1 MRKNEILSLKWHYCD
16 FERQIIRITNTK
28 NKETRSIPMH
38 DLVKKTLIA
47 IPKHPDSSYI
57 FYKKSGEPFINV
69 RKSFDKLLKTC
80 KIEKF
85 RFHDMRHTYASQLAM
100 SGVDLNT
107 IRELLGHKSLQM
119 TLRYAHLSPDHKRRA
134 VDSLNRIST
143 NMTQAA
149 SGVKVEKLTVSQ
161 VLAN

>member
-1 MRKNEILSLKWHYCD
+1 MNDL
-16 FERQIIRITNTK
+16 IR
-28 NKETRSIPMH
+28 
-38 DLVKKTLIA
+38 DTLTA
-47 IPKHPDSSYI
+47 IPKHQDSPYV
-57 FYKKSGEPFINV
+57 FYHNNGEPFINV

-80 KIEKF
+80 KISKF

-134 VDSLNRIST
+134 VDSLNRIGT
-143 NMTQAA
+143 NMAQMP
-149 SGVKVEKLTVSQ
+149 SCKSNDIMTVSQ
-161 VLAN
+161 LIDNK